1 MSLRAR
7 TPSVERRPETDTKQ
21 LRFPRSNLPST
32 KNLTL
37 LIRPRRDTQA
47 QDPALLPVEVVA
59 VGGKPG
65 DQAAATAHTYT
76 ATSSQ
81 VQYSSTHNI
90 RFRVLIEAK

>member
-7 TPSVERRPETDTKQ
+7 TPSLERRPEADTKQ

-47 QDPALLPVEVVA
+47 QD
-59 VGGKPG
+59 
-65 DQAAATAHTYT
+65 
-76 ATSSQ
+76 
-81 VQYSSTHNI
+81 
-90 RFRVLIEAK
+90 

>member
-47 QDPALLPVEVVA
+47 QDSALLPVEVVA

-65 DQAAATAHTYT
+65 DQAATTGHTYT

-81 VQYSSTHNI
+81 VQYTQYG
-90 RFRVLIEAK
+90 FRVLIEAK